1 MAKGEMAEPDVKAM
15 VFDTF
20 GTVVDW
26 RSSIIAEC
34 KALAVSKGLS
44 FDPEAFAD
52 AWRAGYHPAMDRE
65 GREVAPDPVPFRP
78 ATGW

>member
-1 MAKGEMAEPDVKAM
+1 MWLVNDTAVSQVRAL

-34 KALAVSKGLS
+34 KALAAAKGLP
-44 FDPEAFAD
+44 FDPETFIEALF
-52 AWRAGYHPAMDRE
+52 E
-65 GREVAPDPVPFRP
+65 
-78 ATGW
+78 